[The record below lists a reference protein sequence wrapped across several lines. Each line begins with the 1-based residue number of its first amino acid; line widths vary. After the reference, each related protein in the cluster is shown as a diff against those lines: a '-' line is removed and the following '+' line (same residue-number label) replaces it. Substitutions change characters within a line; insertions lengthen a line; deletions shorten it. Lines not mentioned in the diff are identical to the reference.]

1 MFHAYFS
8 WVIDEKADRAFVQIF
23 QQFIVNDSFY
33 FLLQEEEK
41 EYQFKCL
48 LLALIF
54 NCHTNYV
61 GLVRSNTSRTNSVLI
76 FKLLFIINKNILN
89 GNASSKNANVM
100 LKKRFFVWF
109 RLVLSSIAIINK
121 AKEKDTFLIIK
132 NITITV
138 STLSHMLKSVKR
150 QYKP

>member
-1 MFHAYFS
+1 
-8 WVIDEKADRAFVQIF
+8 
-23 QQFIVNDSFY
+23 
-33 FLLQEEEK
+33 
-41 EYQFKCL
+41 
-48 LLALIF
+48 
-54 NCHTNYV
+54 
-61 GLVRSNTSRTNSVLI
+61 
-76 FKLLFIINKNILN
+76 
-89 GNASSKNANVM
+89 M

-109 RLVLSSIAIINK
+109 RLVLSSIAIIKK

>member
-1 MFHAYFS
+1 M
-8 WVIDEKADRAFVQIF
+8 
-23 QQFIVNDSFY
+23 
-33 FLLQEEEK
+33 
-41 EYQFKCL
+41 
-48 LLALIF
+48 
-54 NCHTNYV
+54 
-61 GLVRSNTSRTNSVLI
+61 LI

-109 RLVLSSIAIINK
+109 RLVLSSIAIIKK